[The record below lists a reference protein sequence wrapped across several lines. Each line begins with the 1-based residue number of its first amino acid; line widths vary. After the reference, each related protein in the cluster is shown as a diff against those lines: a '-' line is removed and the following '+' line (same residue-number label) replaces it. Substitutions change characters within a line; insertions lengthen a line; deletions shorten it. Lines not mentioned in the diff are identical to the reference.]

1 MTIYLPR
8 QNSLAITDFLVTE
21 LKNGLAITSVFS
33 RFKYMDEI
41 NDFPSVCL
49 HTNLNTKIFDQTNE
63 YGGYLTINIRCY
75 VHNED
80 AIGEC
85 DTLLQNIEEIIHE
98 LNNRELFEDI
108 RIKSIDSDEGLVT
121 PFGIADIVLEV
132 RYS

>member
-1 MTIYLPR
+1 MDENIR
-8 QNSLAITDFLVTE
+8 FRAFGITDIGQVRE
-21 LKNGLAITSVFS
+21 
-33 RFKYMDEI
+33 
-41 NDFPSVCL
+41 
-49 HTNLNTKIFDQTNE
+49 
-63 YGGYLTINIRCY
+63 
-75 VHNED
+75 HNED